1 LFGIFRFIFTNLGA
15 FIMFKNIF
23 SILALS
29 SCLFLVAC
37 GGDGAEQ
44 TTTGAYTGTISGVYS
59 GTTYSGPAIM
69 TISNT
74 NTMTGSWTIALPG
87 SGGSAALIDLKGSVD
102 GAGNLTANGTFGAN
116 TNVMPMTGSVDTA
129 KGIVSGSYAFSVTG
143 TSFTGVF
150 SLAK

>member
-1 LFGIFRFIFTNLGA
+1 
-15 FIMFKNIF
+15 MFKNIIGLF
-23 SILALS
+23 ALS
-29 SCLFLVAC
+29 SCLFFTAC

-44 TTTGAYTGTISGVYS
+44 TTAGTYTGTISGVSS
-59 GTTYSGPAIM
+59 GTTFSGPATM
-69 TISNT
+69 TIT
-74 NTMTGSWTIALPG
+74 TANTMTGTWTIAIPG

-102 GAGNLTANGTFGAN
+102 GAGKLTANGSFGSN

-143 TSFTGVF
+143 TSFSGVF